1 MPKQK
6 STTSGQSIHNS
17 LEIVIKSAHAVYN
30 RKRIGLRVDAPE
42 GRKRHTGGV
51 KGHQGY
57 KRVIPK
63 PNKIVGARR
72 PVKCPKHRGQRLEAS
87 EQSFS
92 ITIIDLVFL
101 SSGARKTITKYV
113 GRGGYCCLCRRL
125 YRPPK
130 IVRLST
136 QLFGYTFQAW
146 VIYQRIVL
154 RLPYKAISQVSEELF
169 GESISD
175 GSIGTFILRFSNY
188 YVDTE
193 KLLLKAILDSPFI
206 HVDETKINVQGF
218 NQYVGLN

>member
-1 MPKQK
+1 
-6 STTSGQSIHNS
+6 
-17 LEIVIKSAHAVYN
+17 
-30 RKRIGLRVDAPE
+30 
-42 GRKRHTGGV
+42 
-51 KGHQGY
+51 
-57 KRVIPK
+57 
-63 PNKIVGARR
+63 
-72 PVKCPKHRGQRLEAS
+72 
-87 EQSFS
+87 
-92 ITIIDLVFL
+92 
-101 SSGARKTITKYV
+101 
-113 GRGGYCCLCRRL
+113 
-125 YRPPK
+125 
-130 IVRLST
+130 VRLST